1 MVLLVEV
8 MVLVDQVAVVELG
21 VKVMVPA
28 AVAAAVEQN

>member
-1 MVLLVEV
+1 MVMVVEV

-28 AVAAAVEQN
+28 GAAVAVEQN